1 MTAKSV
7 TVYMK
12 ESCPY
17 SRGLIR
23 KLEHDGV
30 DYVRHDVDRDAA
42 RLAEMLALNGGRRAV
57 PTVVWP
63 DKGVE
68 VGFHGT

>member
-1 MTAKSV
+1 MVVECV

-17 SRGLIR
+17 SRELIR

-30 DYVRHDVDRDAA
+30 DYVRYDVDEDLV
-42 RLAEMLALNGGRRAV
+42 RLEEMLGLNGGRRVV

-68 VGFHGT
+68 IGFRGQ

>member
-1 MTAKSV
+1 MMVECV

-30 DYVRHDVDRDAA
+30 DYVRYDVGDDPV
-42 RLAEMLALNGGRRAV
+42 RLEEMLSLNGGRRAV

-63 DKGVE
+63 DRGVE
-68 VGFHGT
+68 VGFHDQ